1 MPKLNCFKWAQKKK
15 NAQIGRTPVSGC
27 VRSKHR
33 QWNFRWC
40 EISGDVNKF
49 RWTTYAK
56 SPGAYVWKGK
66 KWRWLWASPSEN
78 GAHAQ
83 FFGQASTLSFE
94 APTLWWNHYARKKK
108 RKRNRTRFVTEKKKK
123 IFQFDNQGSRCG
135 FSAYSFA
142 SFSRVMS
149 IHGRWFTTTEILYEA
164 VHGWNATLVMLFS

>member
-1 MPKLNCFKWAQKKK
+1 MSAKKK
-15 NAQIGRTPVSGC
+15 KTAQIGRTPVSGW

-83 FFGQASTLSFE
+83 LFGQASTLSFE

-108 RKRNRTRFVTEKKKK
+108 KKRNRTRFVMEKK
-123 IFQFDNQGSRCG
+123 
-135 FSAYSFA
+135 
-142 SFSRVMS
+142 SFSL
-149 IHGRWFTTTEILYEA
+149 TTKVADVVFLLIVLPASLGLCPYTVADLQLPRFFMRLCTGETR
-164 VHGWNATLVMLFS
+164 H